1 MLHDRGQYLQVVT
14 TEGPTNSTIS
24 PRICVKT
31 VTGQFDNLR
40 TVRGVFLFLLGDLKV
55 SDIGCDAAMA
65 FHNLRSDTECKNAE
79 GLLFPALSW
88 GLPPFSEP
96 KNVTNQHSYEE
107 TLS

>member
-1 MLHDRGQYLQVVT
+1 M
-14 TEGPTNSTIS
+14 
-24 PRICVKT
+24 
-31 VTGQFDNLR
+31 TGQFDNLR